1 MTRPQPIRPFVQT
14 ATARPLTLVSPVSR
28 DVVYLE
34 ETTPIEVIT
43 AALEAWGLRVRQE
56 RDTTGEAVKAH
67 PLSPVTP
74 VSWETTRPDQSAP
87 CRLDNALSPMWLPI
101 REPVVGNEPVVAF
114 AWFGRAA

>member
-1 MTRPQPIRPFVQT
+1 MDWRARLAAYLAERLPPASSVESVKPQPLP
-14 ATARPLTLVSPVSR
+14 PV
-28 DVVYLE
+28 
-34 ETTPIEVIT
+34 
-43 AALEAWGLRVRQE
+43 A
-56 RDTTGEAVKAH
+56 
-67 PLSPVTP
+67 P

>member
-1 MTRPQPIRPFVQT
+1 MSRPQPLRPFVQT
-14 ATARPLTLVSPVSR
+14 ATARPLTLVSPASR

-34 ETTPIEVIT
+34 ESTPLEVIT

-56 RDTTGEAVKAH
+56 RDATGGDAKVQA
-67 PLSPVTP
+67 PPSSAP